1 MLNYG
6 DYYETPVFIKM
17 PVKYLFSSIVNVA
30 LIQRMELWGCD
41 QEELENISLSRKFV
55 KKREYLGL
63 CWTLGFMFTVSE
75 IVS

>member
-6 DYYETPVFIKM
+6 DYYEPPVLIRM
-17 PVKYLFSSIVNVA
+17 LVKCFFSPIANVA

-63 CWTLGFMFTVSE
+63 
-75 IVS
+75 